1 MLDSACFLGFR
12 GITLLLPVSQET
24 AKLVHLAVKV
34 VDLGLAGGH
43 MRRIEAV
50 SLERQTGFFEG
61 LAVLAEKEGK
71 FPLASGRT
79 VLLVSGSVWFRYES

>member
-1 MLDSACFLGFR
+1 
-12 GITLLLPVSQET
+12 
-24 AKLVHLAVKV
+24 
-34 VDLGLAGGH
+34 

-79 VLLVSGSVWFRYES
+79 LLLVSGSVWFRYES